1 MEDEHVPESV
11 RRRIEEILKEI
22 EEEEE
27 EEDYDYQP
35 GSASGHFT
43 YDRSLAASHSY
54 LGEAEETHNRIGFLE
69 GGAVLIL
76 PLFYLEGVVLFPE
89 ATLPLRA
96 VLPSYKACDRLL
108 LQYDPAVELNFFL
121 FEWQIKQYWRLEDG
135 TVNVVTRGQ
144 QRFCLRHRW
153 TDDDGALVGEVQII
167 QEDLP
172 LRTPQEAVGKLAPL
186 KNLRIGGTFKVPP
199 LTGSQTNP
207 NNYEDGNDSDAM
219 SEANFERLLTE
230 TERRLHQSALCS
242 CYGSDAIDETSSD
255 EEKFGQDLEC
265 QPGRS
270 QLDNDMKLMHTE
282 RSKRNEDA
290 SPGVG
295 KTAFL
300 EVQPCN
306 RVEQE
311 NYPINHFRDV
321 PRAFWPGWVYRMYDS
336 YSLAQKAADRWKNVV
351 SAPSM
356 DGFVMKPILLSF
368 QIAGKIPVS
377 DSTRQELL
385 EIDSI
390 SYRLRREIELLESL
404 DRIRCKI
411 CQALFAKR
419 SDILVISTEGPL
431 GAYVNAFGFVY
442 EIMTLRKAQGIAIV
456 GVPVRDYSWFPGYVW
471 QVTQCM
477 SCGYSTG
484 WFFTA
489 LKKET
494 RPFTFWGV
502 TTSQILVESH

>member
-1 MEDEHVPESV
+1 MENEQISESV
-11 RRRIEEILKEI
+11 RRRIQEILKEI
-22 EEEEE
+22 EVEEEE
-27 EEDYDYQP
+27 KNYDYQQ

-54 LGEAEETHNRIGFLE
+54 LGEAEEIHSRMGFLE

-96 VLPSYKACDRLL
+96 VLPSYKAAFERALKRDYAPCTIGVVC
-108 LQYDPAVELNFFL
+108 VERDIVNRRYNLATTGTTA
-121 FEWQIKQYWRLEDG
+121 EIKQYRRLEDG

-144 QRFCLRHRW
+144 QRFRIRRSW

-167 QEDLP
+167 REDLP
-172 LRTPQEAVGKLAPL
+172 LRTPWEAVGKLAPL
-186 KNLRIGGTFKVPP
+186 KNLQIGGISKVRP
-199 LTGSQTNP
+199 LTGSQANP
-207 NNYEDGNDSDAM
+207 NNYEDGNDSDAL
-219 SEANFERLLTE
+219 SDGSFEMLLTE
-230 TERRLHQSALCS
+230 TERKLHQSGLCS
-242 CYGSDAIDETSSD
+242 CYGSDTIDESTSSD
-255 EEKFGQDLEC
+255 GEKFGQDLEC
-265 QPGRS
+265 QPGRP
-270 QLDNDMKLMHTE
+270 QLDNG
-282 RSKRNEDA
+282 DA

-295 KTAFL
+295 KTGFL
-300 EVQPCN
+300 DVQPCN
-306 RVEQE
+306 RVDQE
-311 NYPINHFRDV
+311 KYPISHLRDV

-351 SAPSM
+351 STPSM

-404 DRIRCKI
+404 DRICCKI
-411 CQALFAKR
+411 CQTLFAKR
-419 SDILVISTEGPL
+419 SDILVMSTEGPL
-431 GAYVNAFGFVY
+431 GAYVNAYGFVY
-442 EIMTLRKAQGIAIV
+442 EILTLRKAQGIAIV
-456 GVPVRDYSWFPGYVW
+456 GVPVRDYCWFPGYVW
-471 QVTQCM
+471 QVTQCIT
-477 SCGYSTG
+477 CGYSTG

-489 LKKET
+489 LKKEM

-502 TTSQILVESH
+502 TI